1 MGASIESYTTGRGL
15 FFFPF
20 AFWDAEFRA
29 AAKIRV
35 DLETDDLL
43 MELDIDT
50 T

>member
-1 MGASIESYTTGRGL
+1 MNRQWAKWELDPVLSLFFGASPVL
-15 FFFPF
+15 VVCPQ
-20 AFWDAEFRA
+20 
-29 AAKIRV
+29 IRV